1 MKGRRNEIL
10 RDELHAALIKGFGVE
25 EVHSEY
31 GMTELL
37 SQSYSTG
44 NGLFKSPP
52 WKKILIREVND
63 PMSYVK
69 DGDTGGINIVDLANV
84 HSCAFVATNDL
95 GRITTDGT
103 FEVLGRFD
111 NSNLRGCNLLVA
123 ES

>member
-1 MKGRRNEIL
+1 MKGWRKEIL
-10 RDELHAALIKGFGVE
+10 KVELQAALMKGFGVK

-37 SQSYSTG
+37 SQSYSKVD
-44 NGLFKSPP
+44 GLFKSPP

-63 PMSYVK
+63 PMSYVSE
-69 DGDTGGINIVDLANV
+69 GDTGGINIIDLVNV
-84 HSCAFVATNDL
+84 HSCAFIATNDL
-95 GRITTDGT
+95 GKTNPDGA

-111 NSNLRGCNLLVA
+111 NSDLRGCNLLVA